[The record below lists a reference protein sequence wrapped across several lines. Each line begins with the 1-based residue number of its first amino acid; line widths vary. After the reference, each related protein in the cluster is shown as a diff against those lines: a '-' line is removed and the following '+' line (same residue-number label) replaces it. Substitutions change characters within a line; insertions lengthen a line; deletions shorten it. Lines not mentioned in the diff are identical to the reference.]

1 MSISLNGGG
10 MHNEHA
16 FGDTTDEELI
26 SRTLENPEAYE
37 HIMAR
42 YEPKLMRYV
51 LRLAAFSKE
60 EADDV
65 LQETFIKT
73 YQNLNE
79 YDRSFKF
86 SSWIYRIAH
95 NEAVNALRKMNRSP
109 RTVESEEQ
117 ERIMER
123 LTDSLDLEHELDNKL
138 HREMLLAAL
147 EKLDRKYRDVLILKF
162 LEEKSYEEISDILQK
177 PVGTVGTLI
186 NRARKQLQQKIRH
199 A

>member
-1 MSISLNGGG
+1 MHTEHLHNG
-10 MHNEHA
+10 A
-16 FGDTTDEELI
+16 SDEELV
-26 SRTLENPEAYE
+26 RNARAHPNAYE

-42 YEPKLMRYV
+42 YESKLMRYV

-95 NEAVNALRKMNRSP
+95 NEAVNALRKMNRLP
-109 RTVESEEQ
+109 RTIDSREQ
-117 ERIMER
+117 ELIMER
-123 LTDSLDLEHELDNKL
+123 LAGTLDLERELDSKL
-138 HREMLLAAL
+138 HREHLEKAL
-147 EKLDRKYRDVLILKF
+147 ETLDRKYRDVLVLKF
-162 LEEKSYEEISDILQK
+162 LEEKSYEEISDILKK

-186 NRARKQLQQKIRH
+186 NRARKQLLEKIRH
-199 A
+199 E

>member
-1 MSISLNGGG
+1 MSISLNEGG
-10 MHNEHA
+10 MQNDHTY
-16 FGDTTDEELI
+16 DDKTDEELVAH
-26 SRTLENPEAYE
+26 TLSDPNRYE
-37 HIMAR
+37 YIMAR

-95 NEAVNALRKMNRSP
+95 NEAVNALRKMNRLP
-109 RTVESEEQ
+109 RTIESKEQ
-117 ERIMER
+117 ELIMER
-123 LTDSLDLEHELDNKL
+123 LAGSLDLEHELDNKL
-138 HREMLLAAL
+138 HREQLLKAL
-147 EKLDRKYRDVLILKF
+147 EKLDGKYRDVLVLKF
-162 LEEKSYEEISDILQK
+162 LEEKSYEEISDILKK

-186 NRARKQLQQKIRH
+186 NRARKQLFEKINH
-199 A
+199 E